1 MGILL
6 LEDVPRWP
14 IRSYKKM
21 FFSDKFKK
29 FWLDWI
35 GVAQVGQLMTTSQA
49 EIKKNI
55 ETPKEPQNSMLI
67 QLLSV

>member
-1 MGILL
+1 
-6 LEDVPRWP
+6 
-14 IRSYKKM
+14 M

-55 ETPKEPQNSMLI
+55 ETPKEP
-67 QLLSV
+67 